1 MKPENISEERMKII
15 EKEIE
20 EENAFLPLPEN
31 PNFRIV
37 NDEVAL
43 EKVGLDLDHYPFV
56 YVADTDRTH
65 FVLTVTGRI
74 VNRNEEDHVDKAILI
89 FEKGFTEEFAKEIKI
104 EIAKL
109 FFDVLPKY
117 HAHDDGVKVWI
128 KYYLD
133 ATPEIIRNLKEYII
147 L

>member
-1 MKPENISEERMKII
+1 MKPISEERLKII
-15 EKEIE
+15 RAEIA
-20 EENAFLPLPEN
+20 EENATLPLPEN

-37 NDEVAL
+37 NDEVAIA
-43 EKVGLDLDHYPFV
+43 KVGIDKEHYPFV
-56 YVADTDRTH
+56 YVKETDSTH
-65 FVLTVTGRI
+65 FVLAV
-74 VNRNEEDHVDKAILI
+74 VNRISNRNDPDHVDKAVLV
-89 FEKGFTEEFAKEIKI
+89 FEKGFTEEFAKGIKV

-117 HAHDDGVKVWI
+117 HAHDDGVKVWV

-133 ATPEIIRNLKEYII
+133 ATSEQIRNLKEYII